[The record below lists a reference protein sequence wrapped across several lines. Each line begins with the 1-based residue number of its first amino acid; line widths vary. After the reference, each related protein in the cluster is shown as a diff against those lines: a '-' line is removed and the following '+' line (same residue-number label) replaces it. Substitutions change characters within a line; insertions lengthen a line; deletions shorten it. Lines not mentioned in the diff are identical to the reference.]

1 MKYFNFILP
10 YIFFQTLKKNESTV
24 SDKELDIKTREETV
38 SESLIQIEQR
48 QKIIERKE
56 NMIREMSQLL
66 LNQEMTSTRELN
78 FHTRRFNR
86 HHDDPRRNARFFR
99 FLIFYRN

>member
-1 MKYFNFILP
+1 M
-10 YIFFQTLKKNESTV
+10 
-24 SDKELDIKTREETV
+24 REVVV
-38 SESLIQIEQR
+38 SEQLISIEQR

-66 LNQEMTSTRELN
+66 LNQEMSSTRELN

-86 HHDDPRRNARFFR
+86 CHDDGQRRHARFKALFV
-99 FLIFYRN
+99 L